1 MGSKSKSQT
10 FIKVKGPGLDLLE
23 GLELRDRDKDYD
35 GLLASGSLHLV
46 WKAHWDR
53 AKCG

>member
-1 MGSKSKSQT
+1 MGSKSKSRT
-10 FIKVKGPGLDLLE
+10 SIKVKGPGLDLLE
-23 GLELRDRDKDYD
+23 GLELRDWDKDYD
-35 GLLASGSLHLV
+35 GLLASGALHLV

>member
-10 FIKVKGPGLDLLE
+10 STSVKGPGLNLLE
-23 GLELRDRDKDYD
+23 GLELRDWDKDYD
-35 GLLASGSLHLV
+35 GLLASGALHLV